1 MRLVTTPAEAINVLT
16 QSVEKVQLHEQT
28 IITIGSDYK
37 TIWCPRTVHK
47 TVGKL
52 RWSLIKEQS
61 KNFEEIGIYLV
72 GRIQNNQFYD

>member
-37 TIWCPRTVHK
+37 TVWCPRTVHK
-47 TVGKL
+47 TVG
-52 RWSLIKEQS
+52 
-61 KNFEEIGIYLV
+61 
-72 GRIQNNQFYD
+72 